1 MINMLNWL
9 NQCASTLVSL
19 SVPLTVLLGLLLL
32 ARGVVLQRFGARY
45 QYALWLSV
53 PLSCLMLLLPS
64 IQPLSKGTP
73 LYQLQVI
80 AGQTSQQLVAETAR
94 WSVLPVIWLLG
105 VLGLLLVL
113 VYQYGGLAQLLRD
126 SQPIDR
132 QTCETMT
139 ANELTN
145 RPELRLSS
153 QLVGPFITGL
163 WRPVV
168 LLPADFTERYST
180 EQQRLIIRHELTH
193 WQRGDLAANRLA
205 LGMLLLFWFNP
216 LSWLAY
222 RAYRQDQE
230 LACDALVLVT
240 ASSKQKVAYS
250 YALLN
255 HNTGNRHWALLS
267 HAYGDKKMMKQRLVQ
282 LQRQQGMSKTA
293 ATLALV
299 LLTVAF
305 YGINSPAM
313 SVDADATKAKE
324 PVAIV
329 RIEPKYPVDAAR
341 QRVEGYTKSELK
353 IDGTG
358 AVVAIKILESYPAGV
373 FDEVSIRA
381 FEKWRFT
388 PSNDGI
394 STTQVQLDFKM
405 DEEPADE
412 AVNNKH
418 SVVPHSS

>member
-1 MINMLNWL
+1 MITMLNL
-9 NQCASTLVSL
+9 LDQCAATLVSL
-19 SVPLTVLLGLLLL
+19 SVPLTVLLGMLLL

-64 IQPLSKGTP
+64 IQPLSKDTP

-113 VYQYGGLAQLLRD
+113 VYQYGGLTQLLRD
-126 SQPIDR
+126 SQPVDR
-132 QTCETMT
+132 QTCEAMT

-168 LLPADFTERYST
+168 LLPADFTERYSP

-230 LACDALVLVT
+230 LACDALVLAT
-240 ASSKQKVAYS
+240 ASSTQKVAYS
-250 YALLN
+250 YALLS

-267 HAYGDKKMMKQRLVQ
+267 HAYGDKKMMKQRLMQ
-282 LQRQQGMSKTA
+282 LQRQQGMHKSAVALLLAGVMVVVYGLNTA
-293 ATLALV
+293 PVSAGDVNQT
-299 LLTVAF
+299 
-305 YGINSPAM
+305 
-313 SVDADATKAKE
+313 E
-324 PVAIV
+324 PKVIV
-329 RIEPKYPVDAAR
+329 RIEPKYPVQAAADR
-341 QRVEGYTKSELK
+341 IEGYTRTELQ
-353 IDGTG
+353 IDEKG
-358 AVVAIKILESYPAGV
+358 AVVSMQILESVPTGV
-373 FDEVSIRA
+373 FDDVSKRA
-381 FEKWRFT
+381 LQKWRFT
-388 PSNDGI
+388 PAAAGKVLFK
-394 STTQVQLDFKM
+394 TVQLDFEM
-405 DEEPADE
+405 DKDPAVE
-412 AVNNKH
+412 KLTVL
-418 SVVPHSS
+418 SQP